1 MYKINRNLFKENS
14 YNVLNLNYFSN
25 LKIFI
30 PLSIGTNLII
40 NCKLNRGLSTLTPTN
55 IDQINKNKSS
65 PDTLN
70 GNKAKLILNLVK
82 TNIMFRS
89 PVLSGFSKNNSNINF
104 ILSNQDKLKIASN
117 KRIQDYPHPKLD
129 LKLSQSQSITYNFN
143 TFNSNIHNKKRV
155 RTILEYFFNSFFSSI
170 SKPVFIETPDKLI
183 LRLYFVIGTVF
194 EYCAPHLTIDQK
206 NNNDSN
212 YKSTAP
218 FLGKGTYIKKHLTE
232 KLAQIIDYVI
242 KNINKKALKNKNL
255 MLQQNISNSVYSKKA
270 TDKSLNINKDY

>member
-82 TNIMFRS
+82 TNI
-89 PVLSGFSKNNSNINF
+89 

-212 YKSTAP
+212 YKNTAT
-218 FLGKGTYIKKHLTE
+218 FLKKGTYIKKHLTE

-242 KNINKKALKNKNL
+242 KNINKKAPKNK
-255 MLQQNISNSVYSKKA
+255 KA
-270 TDKSLNINKDY
+270 L

>member
-40 NCKLNRGLSTLTPTN
+40 NCKLNIGLSTLTPTN
-55 IDQINKNKSS
+55 INQINKNKIY
-65 PDTLN
+65 PD
-70 GNKAKLILNLVK
+70 
-82 TNIMFRS
+82 
-89 PVLSGFSKNNSNINF
+89 
-104 ILSNQDKLKIASN
+104 
-117 KRIQDYPHPKLD
+117 
-129 LKLSQSQSITYNFN
+129 

-242 KNINKKALKNKNL
+242 KNINKKAPKNKKTKTK
-255 MLQQNISNSVYSKKA
+255 SKRKVI
-270 TDKSLNINKDY
+270 LCYRF

>member
-14 YNVLNLNYFSN
+14 YNVL
-25 LKIFI
+25 
-30 PLSIGTNLII
+30 
-40 NCKLNRGLSTLTPTN
+40 
-55 IDQINKNKSS
+55 
-65 PDTLN
+65 
-70 GNKAKLILNLVK
+70 
-82 TNIMFRS
+82 
-89 PVLSGFSKNNSNINF
+89 NF

-218 FLGKGTYIKKHLTE
+218 FLGKGTYIKKHLN
-232 KLAQIIDYVI
+232 KKAP
-242 KNINKKALKNKNL
+242 KNKKAL
-255 MLQQNISNSVYSKKA
+255 
-270 TDKSLNINKDY
+270 